1 MKTVT
6 LGNKNFKEYIS
17 SEEIQKRIKEMGAE
31 ISKDLKGKNPIFIG
45 VMNGS
50 FRFASDLFSH
60 IDLDCSID
68 FVKLSSYRGTSS
80 SGQISEGAVLKSDIT
95 DKTVVILEDIV
106 DTGNTLEFLMTRFS
120 QLNAREVRI
129 ASLLFKPGAYL
140 GSVELD
146 YVGFAIPNL
155 FVVGY
160 GLDYDEMGRNLNEI
174 YQITT

>member
-6 LGNKNFKEYIS
+6 LGGKNFKEYIS
-17 SEEIQKRIKEMGAE
+17 SPEIQKRIKEMGVE
-31 ISKDLKGKNPIFIG
+31 LSSDLKDENPLFIG
-45 VMNGS
+45 VMNGA

-60 IDLDCSID
+60 IDINCAID

-80 SGQISEGAVLKSDIT
+80 SGQISEGAILKSDVSNRTI
-95 DKTVVILEDIV
+95 VILEDIV
-106 DTGNTLEFLMTRFS
+106 DTGNTFEFLITRFN
-120 QLNAREVRI
+120 QLKVKDVRI

-140 GSVELD
+140 GSKDID
-146 YVGFAIPNL
+146 YVGFSIPNL